1 LSLRVALRKESWV
14 VSAGIES
21 TPAETYE
28 AYRRRQL
35 DASLPIAAATVIGVT
50 AMFQGAVAMMAPWR
64 FVAEWLPNA
73 VQLAVPALAWVL
85 WRGPL
90 RGRGQGLL
98 QAAAVAY
105 SVTLIARIIIPTTSI
120 SGTAL
125 YVSVMLLATALFIP
139 WGARVQA
146 LYSASTVG
154 FLFLMLG
161 LTDRHVL
168 GGAEGS
174 HQWLGP
180 MIAAVI
186 SVAGAAAADRIRR
199 AVFER
204 ERDLRESAAYVRE
217 EAEVAE
223 ALARVGRELIAP
235 PAGEGLLERL
245 CRLTAEALQS
255 DTSHTYLL
263 SPERQAYEVVAGFGD
278 SPEAWE
284 ALRLVSYPAA
294 SVADV
299 ADALARDDA
308 VALRTSEAPPT
319 LAAMLRRG
327 GTRAVVC
334 IALRGGDVLLG
345 VQSAE
350 YHRAGAAI
358 SPTQERIARGISHL
372 ASLALE
378 RARLV
383 EELEAANQLKS
394 EFVATMSHELRSPLN
409 IIIGYHA
416 LLLDGSFGGLSEAQG
431 EPLRRADRSAREL
444 LDLIS
449 ATLDLSRLE
458 SKRIAL
464 ELSWVNV
471 AELVDEVGREYAE
484 LPERPEL
491 RMQWSAAADLPILRT
506 DRVKL
511 KMVLKNLA
519 GNALKFTEQ
528 GSVSLRAALA
538 HDGVELVVT
547 DTGVGI
553 PAEAQRV
560 IFEPFRQIDV
570 GRGRVR
576 GGAGLGLYIVKQLL
590 EMLGGSISVESELGR
605 GSTFRVVLPTQ
616 GLLANAPAPTA
627 EVSG

>member
-1 LSLRVALRKESWV
+1 MNAVTES
-14 VSAGIES
+14 A
-21 TPAETYE
+21 PAETYE

-50 AMFQGAVAMMAPWR
+50 ALFQGAVAILAPQR
-64 FVAEWLPNA
+64 FFLEWLPNL
-73 VQLAVPALAWVL
+73 VQLAVPALAWLL

-90 RGRGQGLL
+90 RGRGQVLL

-105 SVTLIARIIIPTTSI
+105 TATLIARILLPWTSV

-125 YVSVMLLATALFIP
+125 YVSVTLLATALFLP
-139 WGARVQA
+139 WGVRTQA
-146 LYSASTVG
+146 IYSASTVAW
-154 FLFLMLG
+154 LFLLLG
-161 LTDRHVL
+161 LSDRQVT

-180 MIAAVI
+180 LIAALM

-204 ERDLRESAAYVRE
+204 EQALRTSAAHVRE

-235 PAGEGLLERL
+235 PAGEGLLDRL
-245 CRLTAEALQS
+245 CRLTAEALGC
-255 DTSHTYLL
+255 DASHTYLW
-263 SPERQAYEVVAGFGD
+263 SAEQQTYQAAAAFGD
-278 SPEAWE
+278 APEVWE
-284 ALRLVSYPAA
+284 ALRLVVYPRDL
-294 SVADV
+294 VQDFH
-299 ADALARDDA
+299 DAMQRDD
-308 VALRTSEAPPT
+308 VLQFRVDDTPPRPS
-319 LAAMLRRG
+319 AMLRQVG
-327 GTRAVVC
+327 VSVVLC
-334 IALRGGDVLLG
+334 IALRRGDRLIG

-350 YHRAGAAI
+350 YRGFGGRFSAK
-358 SPTQERIARGISHL
+358 QERIARGIAHL

-378 RARLV
+378 QARLI

-409 IIIGYHA
+409 IIIGYHE
-416 LLLDGSFGGLSEAQG
+416 LLLAGSFGLLQDAQR

-464 ELSWVNV
+464 DIEPVAVGEL
-471 AELVDEVGREYAE
+471 LDEVGREFTE
-484 LPERPEL
+484 LSERPNVRIE
-491 RMQWSAAADLPILRT
+491 WSAAAGLPILHT

-511 KMVLKNLA
+511 KMVLKNLV

-528 GSVSLRAALA
+528 GRVSLQASPLQG
-538 HDGVELVVT
+538 GVALVVT

-553 PAEAQRV
+553 PAEARGV
-560 IFEPFRQIDV
+560 IFEPFRQIDP

-590 EMLGGSISVESELGR
+590 ELLGGSISVESEVGE
-605 GSTFRVVLPTQ
+605 GSTFRVCLPGTCSD
-616 GLLANAPAPTA
+616 
-627 EVSG
+627 ER

>member
-1 LSLRVALRKESWV
+1 MPGLSLTSALHKEGRV
-14 VSAGIES
+14 VSARNES

-35 DASLPIAAATVIGVT
+35 DISLPFAAATVIGVT
-50 AMFQGAVAMMAPWR
+50 ALFQGAVAMMAPAR
-64 FVAEWLPNA
+64 FLTEWLPNL

-105 SVTLIARIIIPTTSI
+105 SATLIARILLPTTSI

-139 WGARVQA
+139 WGVRVQA
-146 LYSASTVG
+146 IFSASTVG
-154 FLFLMLG
+154 FLFLLLA
-161 LTDRHVL
+161 LTERHVL

-180 MIAAVI
+180 MIAAI
-186 SVAGAAAADRIRR
+186 LSIAGAAAADRIRR

-235 PAGEGLLERL
+235 PAGEGVLERL
-245 CRLTAEALQS
+245 CRLTAEALGCDS
-255 DTSHTYLL
+255 SHTYLW
-263 SPERQAYEVVAGFGD
+263 SAERECYQATAAFGD
-278 SPEAWE
+278 APEVWE
-284 ALRLVSYPAA
+284 ALRLVTYPREL
-294 SVADV
+294 VADFHATLQHEDV
-299 ADALARDDA
+299 LQFRVDDA
-308 VALRTSEAPPT
+308 PLRPS
-319 LAAMLRRG
+319 AMLRQV
-327 GTRAVVC
+327 GTTAVLS
-334 IALRGGDVLLG
+334 IALRRGDTLIG
-345 VQSAE
+345 VQGAE
-350 YHRAGAAI
+350 YRGRAARF
-358 SPTQERIARGISHL
+358 SPKQERIARGIAHL

-378 RARLV
+378 RAQLI

-409 IIIGYHA
+409 IIIGYHE
-416 LLLDGSFGGLSEAQG
+416 LLLDGSFGPLLDPQR

-458 SKRIAL
+458 SKRLAL
-464 ELSWVNV
+464 EIGPVSIG
-471 AELVDEVGREYAE
+471 ELLDEVGREVAD
-484 LPERPEL
+484 LAERPNVQL
-491 RMQWSAAADLPILRT
+491 HWHADADLPLLHT

-511 KMVLKNLA
+511 KMVLKNLV
-519 GNALKFTEQ
+519 GNAMKFTEQ
-528 GSVSLRAALA
+528 GSVSLRARAA
-538 HDGVELVVT
+538 DGGAELTVT

-605 GSTFRVVLPTQ
+605 GSTFRVVLPT
-616 GLLANAPAPTA
+616 GT
-627 EVSG
+627 GC